1 MTVQQRLHLCLLDI
15 HQCSTSYMHLYVQW
29 ETEESKNAQVSII
42 TMNSVRGKKAL
53 EKHDEQRI
61 AIK

>member
-29 ETEESKNAQVSII
+29 ETEESENAQVAII
-42 TMNSVRGKKAL
+42 TMNMCEGKK
-53 EKHDEQRI
+53 H
-61 AIK
+61 

>member
-1 MTVQQRLHLCLLDI
+1 
-15 HQCSTSYMHLYVQW
+15 MHLYVQW